1 MIVVNNRFSKKN
13 YIILVNRTFRISI
26 LLLVFQLLVMF
37 SFSAAAEKNRLA
49 PGDKISITVYG
60 ESDLSINNIRIS
72 ESGTISYPLIGSL
85 SLLGKLPIEIERE
98 IVSKLKNGFL
108 KRPRV
113 SVAIQQ
119 YRPFFVNGQVGS
131 PGAFPYVDGLTIRKA
146 FAIAGGLTDKA
157 SNNKIFIIKESNR
170 TEEIQ
175 VKDWNDE
182 MQPGDI
188 LTVGESLF

>member
-1 MIVVNNRFSKKN
+1 MLNCA
-13 YIILVNRTFRISI
+13 
-26 LLLVFQLLVMF
+26 VF
-37 SFSAAAEKNRLA
+37 AEKNKLA
-49 PGDKISITVYG
+49 PGDIISITVYG
-60 ESDLSINNIRIS
+60 ESDLSIRNIRIS
-72 ESGTISYPLIGSL
+72 DSGTISYPLIGSL
-85 SLLGKLPIEIERE
+85 SLIGKTTIELERE
-98 IVSKLKNGFL
+98 IVKKLKKGFL

-131 PGAFPYVDGLTIRKA
+131 PGAFPYVDGLTVRKA

-157 SNNKIFIIKESNR
+157 STKKIFIIKESNR

-175 VKDWNDE
+175 VKDLNAE
-182 MQPGDI
+182 IRPGDI